1 MLMINALV
9 SWNVMVNILPS
20 LSLSLSLSL
29 RPLPLFSPSPFFSLS
44 VSQHG
49 HSDGSLPA
57 VSPEHLRC
65 HSFPPTDVDRRDGW
79 HHAVP
84 PDRPHV
90 LLVCQYTHTHTRM
103 RAYCTHTH
111 THTHTLLHWVDP
123 TKQCGPALIAKPV
136 NRIHM
141 VAWASAIIAPKK
153 MSLWLVFSAQYE
165 TCYRILTYQINWAF
179 TEFQATHGKCLGVR
193 CLRWKLW

>member
-90 LLVCQYTHTHTRM
+90 LLVCQYTHTHM
-103 RAYCTHTH
+103 HAYCTHTH
-111 THTHTLLHWVDP
+111 THTHTHAYTVTLGWSHQ
-123 TKQCGPALIAKPV
+123 T
-136 NRIHM
+136 M
-141 VAWASAIIAPKK
+141 WASSYCQTSQSNPHGC
-153 MSLWLVFSAQYE
+153 MSISNYCAQKNVTLTCVFCSVWNLLPNSYISNQ
-165 TCYRILTYQINWAF
+165 
-179 TEFQATHGKCLGVR
+179 LGFY
-193 CLRWKLW
+193 WISGYTW

>member
-9 SWNVMVNILPS
+9 SWNVMVNVLPS
-20 LSLSLSLSL
+20 LSLSLSP
-29 RPLPLFSPSPFFSLS
+29 RPPPGGAGALFLS
-44 VSQHG
+44 VSLPTWALWWESTCRVSRTSSVSFFS
-49 HSDGSLPA
+49 SDWRGSSGWLASCSPSWSSSCA
-57 VSPEHLRC
+57 ARVS
-65 HSFPPTDVDRRDGW
+65 V
-79 HHAVP
+79 HA
-84 PDRPHV
+84 HA
-90 LLVCQYTHTHTRM
+90 HTHARIL
-103 RAYCTHTH
+103 YTHTH